1 MDSYNLQMK
10 SQDEILENSIARL
23 IASTRRTSRNVNL
36 LEVAKEIRTAE
47 RILGSR
53 KRLSQSIGLSE
64 EMIREFTCVEK
75 LAPAVKEMV
84 RKGLLKGVDI
94 AYRLSMLKASDQ
106 EPVAREFVEGKITG
120 KDIKDI
126 VSFRKRHP
134 ESPIQVAIKRVK
146 SSRTI
151 IQYVVEFPI
160 DKNMPTFT
168 VLVSR
173 FRKLLGEKRIVSLKR
188 RNDTGILIIDED
200 GQKRLIEKARKSG
213 LTRRQVVK
221 ATIQGNIGI

>member
-1 MDSYNLQMK
+1 MK

>member
-1 MDSYNLQMK
+1 VDSYNLQMK